1 MTEYVNPTFLILPP
15 MSLRPNGDDDGND
28 DDDIASLGSKGSTGQ
43 SQGVAEVMAQR
54 VRITNMQGLVIV
66 LLLSGICKRGQ
77 ISFKGQISYR
87 IQILYV
93 LL

>member
-1 MTEYVNPTFLILPP
+1 MKDD
-15 MSLRPNGDDDGND
+15 NGDDDDDGGND
-28 DDDIASLGSKGSTGQ
+28 DDDHGNDDDGKNDDDKTSLGSTGSSGK
-43 SQGVAEVMAQR
+43 SQGVAEAMVQR
-54 VRITNMQGLVIV
+54 VRIKNMQALVIV